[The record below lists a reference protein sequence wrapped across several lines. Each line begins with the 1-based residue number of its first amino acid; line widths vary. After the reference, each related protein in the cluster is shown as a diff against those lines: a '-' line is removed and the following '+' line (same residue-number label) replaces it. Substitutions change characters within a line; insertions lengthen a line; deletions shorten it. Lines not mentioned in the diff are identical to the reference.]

1 MGTAVDQSLAVVDEE
16 RAARQRIVTIAGVV
30 LFLAVLL
37 TTLAWAKWIPY
48 AHKIPAT
55 AASGRLGASILS
67 GGQAAPP
74 APSIQAAISYALTY
88 LGALWPALVAGLTIA
103 AALEAFLPPALLWR
117 LLASRAWGSA
127 AIRGGIC
134 SMGSMMCTCC
144 AAPIAVTMRKRGI
157 PAAAAAAFWIGNPAL
172 NPAVLAF
179 LVVVLS
185 WQWAVLRV
193 VSAIALLAI
202 VGLVAHRMLGASSD
216 VTEATAAAPTD
227 QPTTI
232 AEAVVRFL
240 RTLARLCVT
249 LLPEYLAIV
258 LLLGA
263 FRGWLF
269 PAGQELAAWGVLAIL
284 LFALVGMLF
293 VIPTAA
299 EIPIVQGFLI
309 AGLPIGPAAALM
321 ITLPAVSLPSLV
333 MVARSFSVRTTLAFA
348 GLVVLIGVLAGLAA
362 PLFGL

>member
-1 MGTAVDQSLAVVDEE
+1 MGTALDQSVAVLDAE
-16 RAARQRIVTIAGVV
+16 RTRRRTVAIAGVV

-48 AHKIPAT
+48 SHKIPAT
-55 AASGRLGASILS
+55 AASGSLGASILS

-74 APSIQAAISYALTY
+74 APSVQAAVSYTLTY
-88 LGALWPALVAGLTIA
+88 LGAIWPALVAGLLIA

-117 LLASRAWGSA
+117 LLTSRAWGSA
-127 AIRGGIC
+127 AIRGGVC

-144 AAPIAVTMRKRGI
+144 AAPIAVTMRRRGI
-157 PAAAAAAFWIGNPAL
+157 PAPAAAAFWIGNPAL

-185 WQWAVLRV
+185 WQWAALRV
-193 VSAIALLAI
+193 VSAVALLAV
-202 VGLVAHRMLGASSD
+202 VGLVAHRMLGDRSE
-216 VTEATAAAPTD
+216 VPEAAAPAPD
-227 QPTTI
+227 QPATI
-232 AEAVVRFL
+232 ADAFVRFF

-284 LFALVGMLF
+284 VFALVGMLF

-299 EIPIVQGFLI
+299 EIPIVQGFLL

-333 MVARSFSVRTTLAFA
+333 MVARAFSLRTTLAFA
-348 GLVVLIGVLAGLAA
+348 GLVVLIGVLTGLAA